1 MDKGN
6 RKSVLVLEDGSVFEG
21 VSIGAAGERIG
32 ELVLNTAVVGYQEAM
47 TDPANAG
54 KIMVFTY
61 PLIGNYG
68 TAKKFYESKK
78 VWTEAVIIKE
88 ASGTCSNWQAEDT
101 FGGFLKKEGAAAI
114 AGLDTR
120 TLAVK
125 LRDDGEMLGI
135 VSAKDLNKSNLL
147 KKLKEHKKKLEKDLI
162 SRISV
167 DRPTNLKAHGAGPK
181 IAVLDLGMPNSSI
194 KQLEALGCNIALLP
208 FDTAADEILR
218 INADGLVISSG
229 PEGDI
234 AASKVAATVKKLLGK
249 VPMLGISLGHEII
262 ALALGAKLKKMK
274 MGHHGVNYPVRP
286 SDSFKG
292 EITVQN
298 HSFIVDEH
306 SLKGVRGVEITLRN
320 INDNSIEEMESKQ
333 LKFISTQYYPA
344 SPGFNEVN
352 EVFKRFLKMLNQK
365 ERKLEYAKA

>member
-1 MDKGN
+1 MKA
-6 RKSVLVLEDGSVFEG
+6 VLILEDGSVFEG
-21 VSIGAAGERIG
+21 LSMGAPGERIG

-54 KIMVFTY
+54 KIVVFTY

-68 TAKKFYESKK
+68 TAEKFYESKK
-78 VWTEAVIIKE
+78 VWTEAVITKE
-88 ASGTCSNWQAEDT
+88 VSGVCSNWQAEDT
-101 FGGFLKKEGAAAI
+101 FGGFLKKEGAVAI

-125 LRDDGEMLGI
+125 LRDDGEMMGI
-135 VSAKDLNKSNLL
+135 VSSKDLNKSALL
-147 KKLKEHKKKLEKDLI
+147 KKLKAYKKKTVKDLI

-167 DRPTNLKAHGAGPK
+167 DTPAHLKAHGGGPK
-181 IAVLDLGMPNSSI
+181 IAVLDLGMPNSFI
-194 KQLEALGCNIALLP
+194 RQLEALGCCVSLLP
-208 FDTAADEILR
+208 FDTGSDEILQL
-218 INADGLVISSG
+218 NVDGLVISSG
-229 PEGDI
+229 PEGDKSAQKI
-234 AASKVAATVKKLLGK
+234 AATVKKLLGK

-262 ALALGAKLKKMK
+262 ALALGGKLKKMK
-274 MGHHGVNYPVRP
+274 IGHHGVNYPVRP
-286 SDSFKG
+286 DDSFKG

-306 SLKGVRGVEITLRN
+306 SLKAARGVEITLRN
-320 INDNSIEEMESKQ
+320 INDNSIEEMESRQ
-333 LKFISTQYYPA
+333 LKFISTQYCPA

-352 EVFKRFLKMLNQK
+352 EVFRRFLKMLHQK

>member
-1 MDKGN
+1 M
-6 RKSVLVLEDGSVFEG
+6 RSILVLEDGSVFEG
-21 VSIGAAGERIG
+21 VSIGASGERIG

-68 TAKKFYESKK
+68 AAKKFSESKK
-78 VWTEAVIIKE
+78 VWTEAVIMKE

-101 FGGFLKKEGAAAI
+101 FNGFLEKEGAVAI
-114 AGLDTR
+114 TGLDTR

-135 VSAKDLNKSNLL
+135 VSTRDLNKDALL
-147 KKLKEHKKKLEKDLI
+147 KKLKAQKKKSDKDLI
-162 SRISV
+162 SKISV
-167 DRPTNLKAHGAGPK
+167 DRPTHLKAHSAGPK

-194 KQLEALGCNIALLP
+194 KQLEILGCCVSLLP
-208 FDTAADEILR
+208 FDTPADEILR
-218 INADGLVISSG
+218 MNMDGLVISSG

-234 AASKVAATVKKLLGK
+234 AVSKVAATVKKLLGK

-274 MGHHGVNYPVRP
+274 IGHHGVNYPVRP
-286 SDSFKG
+286 DDSYKG

-298 HSFIVDEH
+298 HSFVVDGH
-306 SLKGVRGVEITLRN
+306 SLKGARGIEITLRN

-333 LKFISTQYYPA
+333 LKFIATQYCPA

-352 EVFKRFLKMLNQK
+352 EVFKRFLKLLNQK